1 MTVAQL
7 RLNFAFQNKKF
18 PHLTLKYLLG
28 VTVKFLSI
36 ATGVFLFGLI
46 AFGGGGGPKR
56 AMAEPFSGD
65 VARES
70 GLRAIAQWPEDTAFG
85 PLSLDVQSEGVN
97 PPGLLAAESGNFAE
111 LLTGTIGITAP
122 HYFMIPG
129 EETVPQNPAAE
140 AETHPVLAQRDR
152 DIQLGR
158 TSRGVGNYIGA
169 AINIGLNDGGSPLGR
184 GSFALTSKIGLAE
197 QVSVRPSLLFG
208 EHLMVLVPV
217 TIDFPFADTEDT
229 LQVDLAP
236 YIGSGIALS
245 TDGDNFI
252 GFFGTVG
259 IDRVLFNRF
268 VANAALNVGYVEE
281 IEVGIFVGGG
291 YRF

>member
-1 MTVAQL
+1 ME
-7 RLNFAFQNKKF
+7 
-18 PHLTLKYLLG
+18 
-28 VTVKFLSI
+28 FLSI

-46 AFGGGGGPKR
+46 ALGGGGGPKR

-65 VARES
+65 VTRELE
-70 GLRAIAQWPEDTAFG
+70 LRAIAQWPENPSFE
-85 PLSLDVQSEGVN
+85 PLSWDVQSEGIN
-97 PPGLLAAESGNFAE
+97 PPPLLAAQSGNFAE
-111 LLTGTIGITAP
+111 LLTGTRAISAP
-122 HYFMIPG
+122 HYFMFPG
-129 EETVPQNPAAE
+129 QPTVPQNPTAE
-140 AETHPVLAQRDR
+140 AENNRVLAQRDN
-152 DIQLGR
+152 DIELGR
-158 TSRGVGNYIGA
+158 TSRGVGNYLGA

-217 TIDFPFADTEDT
+217 TIDFPFANTEDS
-229 LQVDLAP
+229 LQVDVAP

-245 TDGDNFI
+245 TDEDNFI

-259 IDRVLFNRF
+259 IDRVLFDRF

>member
-1 MTVAQL
+1 
-7 RLNFAFQNKKF
+7 
-18 PHLTLKYLLG
+18 
-28 VTVKFLSI
+28 
-36 ATGVFLFGLI
+36 
-46 AFGGGGGPKR
+46 
-56 AMAEPFSGD
+56 MAESFLGD
-65 VARES
+65 VPREL
-70 GLRAIAQWPEDTAFG
+70 GFRAIAPWPEDTSLG
-85 PLSLDVQSEGVN
+85 LLSWDVPSEEVN
-97 PPGLLAAESGNFAE
+97 PPPSLVAESDNFAE
-111 LLTGTIGITAP
+111 LLTGTTAIAAP
-122 HYFMIPG
+122 DYFMIPG
-129 EETVPQNPAAE
+129 PQTVPQNRATE
-140 AETHPVLAQRDR
+140 EKNNPVLAQRDNE
-152 DIQLGR
+152 IQLGR

-259 IDRVLFNRF
+259 IDRVLFDRF

>member
-1 MTVAQL
+1 
-7 RLNFAFQNKKF
+7 
-18 PHLTLKYLLG
+18 
-28 VTVKFLSI
+28 VKFVSI
-36 ATGVFLFGLI
+36 ATGIFLFGLI
-46 AFGGGGGPKR
+46 TLGGGGGPKK
-56 AMAEPFSGD
+56 AMAESFSGD
-65 VARES
+65 VAREW
-70 GLRAIAQWPEDTAFG
+70 GLRAIAQWPENTSFR
-85 PLSLDVQSEGVN
+85 PLSWDVQSQGVN
-97 PPGLLAAESGNFAE
+97 PPPLLAAESGNVAE
-111 LLTGTIGITAP
+111 LLTGTTAIAAP

-129 EETVPQNPAAE
+129 PQTVPQNPATE
-140 AETHPVLAQRDR
+140 AENNPVLAQRDN
-152 DIQLGR
+152 DIELGR

-169 AINIGLNDGGSPLGR
+169 AINIGLSEEASPLGR

-208 EHLMVLVPV
+208 EHLMLMVPV
-217 TIDFPFADTEDT
+217 TIDFPFADTEDA

-245 TDGDNFI
+245 TDEDNFI

-259 IDRVLFNRF
+259 IDRVLFDRF

-281 IEVGIFVGGG
+281 VEVGIFVGGG

>member
-1 MTVAQL
+1 M
-7 RLNFAFQNKKF
+7 
-18 PHLTLKYLLG
+18 
-28 VTVKFLSI
+28 KFLSI

-46 AFGGGGGPKR
+46 ALCGGGGPKR
-56 AMAEPFSGD
+56 AIAEPFSED
-65 VARES
+65 VPREF
-70 GLRAIAQWPEDTAFG
+70 GLRAIG
-85 PLSLDVQSEGVN
+85 PLPENSSLIPPSFDFKSDWSN
-97 PPGLLAAESGNFAE
+97 PPRLLAAQSGNFAE
-111 LLTGTIGITAP
+111 LLTGTRAIAAP

-129 EETVPQNPAAE
+129 QQSVPQNPATE
-140 AETHPVLAQRDR
+140 AQNNPILAQRDD
-152 DIQLGR
+152 DIELGR

-169 AINIGLNDGGSPLGR
+169 AINIGLSENASPLGR

-217 TIDFPFADTEDT
+217 TIDFPFADTEET

-245 TDGDNFI
+245 TDEDNFI

-259 IDRVLFNRF
+259 IDRVLFDRF

-281 IEVGIFVGGG
+281 VEVGIFVGGG

>member
-1 MTVAQL
+1 
-7 RLNFAFQNKKF
+7 
-18 PHLTLKYLLG
+18 
-28 VTVKFLSI
+28 
-36 ATGVFLFGLI
+36 
-46 AFGGGGGPKR
+46 
-56 AMAEPFSGD
+56 MAESFSGD
-65 VARES
+65 VAREL
-70 GLRAIAQWPEDTAFG
+70 GLRAIAQSPEDTAFE
-85 PLSLDVQSEGVN
+85 PLSSDVQFEGVN
-97 PPGLLAAESGNFAE
+97 PSPSLAAESENFAE
-111 LLTGTIGITAP
+111 LLTGTTAITAP

-129 EETVPQNPAAE
+129 QQTVPQNPATE
-140 AETHPVLAQRDR
+140 AENNPVLAQRDN
-152 DIQLGR
+152 DIELGR

-169 AINIGLNDGGSPLGR
+169 AINIGLSEDASPLGR

-208 EHLMVLVPV
+208 EHLMVMLPV
-217 TIDFPFADTEDT
+217 TIDFPFAATEDT

-245 TDGDNFI
+245 TDEDNFI

-259 IDRVLFNRF
+259 IDRVLFDRF

>member
-1 MTVAQL
+1 M
-7 RLNFAFQNKKF
+7 
-18 PHLTLKYLLG
+18 
-28 VTVKFLSI
+28 KFLSI

-46 AFGGGGGPKR
+46 ALGGGGGPKK
-56 AMAEPFSGD
+56 AMAESFSGD
-65 VARES
+65 VAREL
-70 GLRAIAQWPEDTAFG
+70 GLRAIAQSPEDTAFE
-85 PLSLDVQSEGVN
+85 PLSSDVQFEGVN
-97 PPGLLAAESGNFAE
+97 PSPSLAAESENFAE
-111 LLTGTIGITAP
+111 LLTGTTAITAP

-129 EETVPQNPAAE
+129 QQTVPQNPATE
-140 AETHPVLAQRDR
+140 AENNPVLAQRDN
-152 DIQLGR
+152 DIELGR

-169 AINIGLNDGGSPLGR
+169 AINIGLSEDASPLGR

-208 EHLMVLVPV
+208 EHLMVMLPV
-217 TIDFPFADTEDT
+217 TIDFPFAATEDT

-245 TDGDNFI
+245 TDEDNFI

-259 IDRVLFNRF
+259 IDRVLFDRF